1 MKYNVLNVNLNVF
14 FKFFTK
20 YYAKGSE
27 KHFAQV
33 AILLIYKDLN
43 IKKNVRQSI

>member
-1 MKYNVLNVNLNVF
+1 MKYKVLNVNLNVF

-20 YYAKGSE
+20 FDANGSE
-27 KHFAQV
+27 KHFAQIT
-33 AILLIYKDLN
+33 ILLIYKDLN